1 MKNDHR
7 RKSYIVDIDS
17 LPASFPTHKHS
28 DEFWEALGRAV
39 ATFGFLEETLGKAI
53 FAFTATREYAA
64 DEIDEAYAKWV
75 PTLQR
80 TLSDALG
87 SLISTYGTVVRQ
99 HGKDTIEN
107 LDSLLADLK
116 SASVVR
122 NVICHGS
129 WQRPP
134 DTNGFSVPFFVNRE
148 GQYFE
153 TPIDINF
160 LNQTQRHVTELCC
173 AIINTVTTM
182 GWQFPGSNGP
192 GAPIH
197 ESLRTG

>member
-107 LDSLLADLK
+107 LDSLV
-116 SASVVR
+116 SVR
-122 NVICHGS
+122 ARGVISGVG
-129 WQRPP
+129 
-134 DTNGFSVPFFVNRE
+134 DGV
-148 GQYFE
+148 
-153 TPIDINF
+153 
-160 LNQTQRHVTELCC
+160 
-173 AIINTVTTM
+173 
-182 GWQFPGSNGP
+182 
-192 GAPIH
+192 
-197 ESLRTG
+197 